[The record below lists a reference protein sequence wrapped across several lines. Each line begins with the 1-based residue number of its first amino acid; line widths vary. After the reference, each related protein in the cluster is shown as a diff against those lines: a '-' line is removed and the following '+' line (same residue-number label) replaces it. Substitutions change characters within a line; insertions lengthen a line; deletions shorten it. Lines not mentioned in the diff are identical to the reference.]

1 MMYDYKKGKEDV
13 EKILKNDTEILE
25 KDIPSNDD
33 NFTYGNGIK
42 SWVGSI
48 FVDIVGSTELIKNND
63 ELEVSKILRSF
74 SSEIITIM
82 NSSVNVREI
91 GIRGDCVYGVFFCPT
106 KQSTYELANIAF
118 HINTLVK
125 MLNKLFI
132 QNGYHQ
138 IEVGIGVS
146 IGDHKDLII
155 KAGKKGTGINDK
167 IWIGDAVV
175 NACNIANLAGRN
187 SKERIGFSSN
197 TYANFIDILQKNN
210 PGENVKNWFNYDIN
224 DKAYYADIV
233 KTEFNNW
240 INDNI

>member
-1 MMYDYKKGKEDV
+1 MMYDYKKGKEDI
-13 EKILKNDTEILE
+13 EKILENDTEILE

-82 NSSVNVREI
+82 NSSDNVREI

-106 KQSTYELANIAF
+106 KQSIYELANIAF
-118 HINTLVK
+118 HINTLIK

-146 IGDHKDLII
+146 IGNHKDLII

-175 NACNIANLAGRN
+175 NACNIANVAGRN
-187 SKERIGFSSN
+187 SKEKIGFSSN
-197 TYANFIDILQKNN
+197 TYDNLIDILQKKNS
-210 PGENVKNWFNYDIN
+210 GKNVKNWFRYDVN
-224 DKAYYADIV
+224 DKVYYANIIKV
-233 KTEFNNW
+233 EFDKW
-240 INDNI
+240 IDENL

>member
-146 IGDHKDLII
+146 IGEHKDLII

-175 NACNIANLAGRN
+175 NACNIANLSGRN

>member
-1 MMYDYKKGKEDV
+1 MKYDYKKGKEDI
-13 EKILKNDTEILE
+13 EKILENDTEILE
-25 KDIPSNDD
+25 KDIPNNDD

-48 FVDIVGSTELIKNND
+48 FVDIISSTELIKNND

-82 NSSVNVREI
+82 NNSDNVREI

-118 HINTLVK
+118 YINTLIK

-132 QNGYHQ
+132 QKGYNQ
-138 IEVGIGVS
+138 IGVGIGVS
-146 IGDHKDLII
+146 IGNHKDLII

-175 NACNIANLAGRN
+175 NASNIANVAGRN
-187 SKERIGFSSN
+187 SKEKIGFSSN
-197 TYANFIDILQKNN
+197 TYNNFIDILQEKN
-210 PGENVKNWFNYDIN
+210 PGKNVKNWFNYDAN
-224 DKAYYADIV
+224 DNTYYADIV
-233 KTEFNNW
+233 KIEFDKWIDNNL
-240 INDNI
+240 

>member
-1 MMYDYKKGKEDV
+1 MKYDYKKGKEDV
-13 EKILKNDTEILE
+13 EKILENNTEILE
-25 KDIPSNDD
+25 KDIPKNDD

-42 SWVGSI
+42 SWVGSV
-48 FVDIVGSTELIKNND
+48 FVDIIESTELIKNND

-82 NSSVNVREI
+82 NSSDNVREI

-125 MLNKLFI
+125 MLNKLFRKKD
-132 QNGYHQ
+132 YHQ
-138 IEVGIGVS
+138 ISVGIGVS
-146 IGDHKDLII
+146 IGNHKDLII

-175 NACNIANLAGRN
+175 NACNIANEAGRN
-187 SKERIGFSSN
+187 MNGTIGFSSN
-197 TYANFIDILQKNN
+197 TYDNFIDILEKNN
-210 PGENVKNWFNYDIN
+210 SGKNVRSWFSYNAYT
-224 DKAYYADIV
+224 KTYYANIV
-233 KTEFNNW
+233 KSEFDKW
-240 INDNI
+240 IDDNI